1 MTRSPS
7 RPPASIYI
15 TGLFAMG
22 YTEFYTFLIPLYG
35 LSLGMSA
42 GQIGMLVGGR
52 SLLAVFLSI
61 HIGVLMDRFGTRRV
75 TLFFV
80 WTAMALAP
88 VFPLVPWFW
97 PLLLLQIVN
106 GAALNFAWSGSQTL
120 IAQLAEGEAEYIGR
134 FSFFARFGTTL
145 TPMISGVAWDWGGAW
160 PAYLLGAAWGAVLT
174 IVLLRAPEA
183 DIAGADGRAPH
194 RQASFRVR
202 DVVPR
207 LPDYLRC
214 FALMA
219 IPAVATTMAII
230 FLRTATNGVQSSLYV
245 VYLKGVGLTGT
256 SIGIL
261 FAAIEVMS
269 GFGSLFA
276 GRVSRLGDP
285 QRTMLSGTVLSI
297 VLICLTPFLGGIFL
311 LLLLA
316 QAARGWLQGV
326 VQPMMFSVQAK
337 AVGRY
342 RQGSVVGLRQTM
354 NRLAAIVIPPVMGMI
369 ADRWGAGESFVIL
382 GSLMLL
388 LSVPVALITRRAA
401 RSASAQQAEPT
412 PAD

>member
-1 MTRSPS
+1 MTPSPS

-42 GQIGMLVGGR
+42 GEIGMLVGGR

-61 HIGVLMDRFGTRRV
+61 HVGVLMDRFGTRRV

-97 PLLLLQIVN
+97 PLLLLQVVN

-160 PAYLLGAAWGAVLT
+160 PAYLLGAVWGLVLT

-194 RQASFRVR
+194 RQASFRVW

-276 GRVSRLGDP
+276 GRAMLLGDP

-297 VLICLTPFLGGIFL
+297 VLICLTPFLGGIFV

-326 VQPMMFSVQAK
+326 VQPVMFSVQAK

-388 LSVPVALITRRAA
+388 LSVPVALVTRRAA
-401 RSASAQQAEPT
+401 RSASAQEAEPT